1 MGGALQEWYMCY
13 LLYDN
18 FIHETEIYKA
28 CRVYAMYTRER
39 DCTVVDMFMAARD
52 MISGLKIK
60 YLTDLSIQTS
70 SPKFSVVRKNEI
82 LHVY

>member
-13 LLYDN
+13 YMIISYMKQK
-18 FIHETEIYKA
+18 F
-28 CRVYAMYTRER
+28 TRHVECMQCTQER